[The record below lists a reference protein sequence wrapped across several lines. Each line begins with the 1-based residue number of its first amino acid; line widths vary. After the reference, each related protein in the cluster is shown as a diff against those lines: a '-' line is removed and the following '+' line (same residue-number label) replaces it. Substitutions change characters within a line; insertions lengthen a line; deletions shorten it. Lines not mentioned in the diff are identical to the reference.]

1 MVGYNNV
8 GLWLLLNLYIGKET
22 WKQVPSENKREQS
35 LLKNDVYIA
44 ELVNTLVTCEDVR
57 EEIYREETL
66 YLVIFWNINSV
77 DGQEILNRILV

>member
-35 LLKNDVYIA
+35 LPKNDAYIA
-44 ELVNTLVTCEDVR
+44 ELVNTLVTCEGVR

-66 YLVIFWNINSV
+66 YLVIFWNISSV
-77 DGQEILNRILV
+77 DGQEILNRILI